1 MDEAASGR
9 PGGRAVGKQAAFST
23 IDAHVAGE
31 PVRLLVG
38 GAPAIAGRTM
48 GEKLAWLRSHGQRL
62 RRSLMLE
69 PRGHAAMHGA
79 LLTEP
84 VSPGS
89 HAGILSMHA
98 AGFPEL
104 SGESVIAAATIA
116 LENRLIEGA
125 ANQLIFDTPAGAV
138 RAHPYLSSAGRVER
152 VALTNVPSFVFSGGG
167 TIRLGKRAL
176 SVDIAFAGEFYA
188 IVDGENAGLPV
199 DGTHAAQLIAAAA
212 DIRLALAETKAVNGV
227 IFTAPPR
234 GEADLRSATVLYGG
248 TSRKGGE
255 GGILRRSPGLTGTCA
270 LLAVLD
276 AMGLVA
282 GDQAFTHEGV
292 IGTTLKARVL
302 SRHTADGTPRVVP
315 VVEATAWITGRHE
328 FEVDESD
335 PMKDGFV
342 LGTSIG

>member
-1 MDEAASGR
+1 MDEAASRR
-9 PGGRAVGKQAAFST
+9 PGGRAVGVRAKFTT

-48 GEKLAWLRSHGQRL
+48 GEKLSWLRKHGERL
-62 RRSLMLE
+62 RRGLMLE

-84 VSPGS
+84 VSPRA
-89 HAGILSMHA
+89 HAGILSMHSV
-98 AGFPEL
+98 GFPQL
-104 SGESVIAAATIA
+104 SGESVIAATTIS
-116 LENRLIEGA
+116 LENRLIEGESD
-125 ANQLIFDTPAGAV
+125 QLIFDTPAGAV
-138 RAHPYLSSAGRVER
+138 RAHPYVSSAGRVER
-152 VALTNVPSFVFSGGG
+152 IALTTVPSLVFSAGSSVRFGS
-167 TIRLGKRAL
+167 RVL

-188 IVDGENAGLPV
+188 IVDGENVGIPI

-212 DIRLALAETKAVNGV
+212 EIRQALEKTKAVNGV

-234 GEADLRSATVLYGG
+234 GEADLRSATVLC
-248 TSRKGGE
+248 GE
-255 GGILRRSPGLTGTCA
+255 RGRTVDGGILRRSPGVTGTCA

-282 GDQAFTHEGV
+282 GDQTFTHEGV

-302 SRHTADGTPRVVP
+302 SRHTVDDIPQIVP
-315 VVEATAWITGRHE
+315 VVEGSAWITGRHE
-328 FEVDESD
+328 FEVDEGD
-335 PMKDGFV
+335 PLKDGFV
-342 LGTSIG
+342 VGT

>member
-1 MDEAASGR
+1 MDEAASRR
-9 PGGRAVGKQAAFST
+9 PGGRPVREKAQGSRLEAAAIST

-38 GAPAIAGRTM
+38 GAPAVAGRTM

-62 RRSLMLE
+62 RRRLMLE

-98 AGFPEL
+98 GGFPEL

-116 LENRLIEGA
+116 LENRLIEGEA
-125 ANQLIFDTPAGAV
+125 AQLIFDTPAGAV
-138 RAHPYLSSAGRVER
+138 RAHPHLSRAGRVER

-212 DIRLALAETKAVNGV
+212 DIRLALEETKAVNGV

-234 GEADLRSATVLYGG
+234 GEADLRSATVL
-248 TSRKGGE
+248 E

-282 GDQAFTHEGV
+282 GDQTFTHEGV

-302 SRHTADGTPRVVP
+302 SRHTADDIPRVVP

-328 FEVDESD
+328 FEVDERD
-335 PMKDGFV
+335 PLKDGFV
-342 LGTSIG
+342 VGTPIS